1 MKKITQTTIH
11 IGLEKPLKI
20 LHITDSHLPFY
31 CESDSEAMIS
41 QGKKRDEKSSVSN
54 LGELMKYAEK
64 NCDAVIHTGDL
75 IDFISKPCVEF
86 AREFLKNDKLL
97 FVAGNHEYCRYD
109 GAKEDMEHR
118 RKSLEMMGGE
128 LCEGMFCNSHILGG
142 VNFVGIDDSFHQTED
157 EQLDF
162 LKKEVAKG
170 YPVIL
175 FMHAPLYEKELYK
188 KSYEFWNGEIC
199 LLGSDTEA
207 HPEVKGDIAEP
218 SASSKAFYEYVT
230 GEPGIKA
237 VLAGHLHF
245 AYESRLHGGAMQYVT
260 NRGDRG
266 YAREITII

>member
-1 MKKITQTTIH
+1 MFKKKTTVE
-11 IGLEKPLKI
+11 IGLAKPLKI

-31 CESDSEAMIS
+31 CETDSENMIR
-41 QGKKRDEKSSVSN
+41 QGKKRNEKRSVRN
-54 LGELMKYAEK
+54 LKKLMKYAEK
-64 NCDAVIHTGDL
+64 NCDIIVHTGDL

-86 AREFLKNDKLL
+86 AREFLKNNKIL
-97 FVAGNHEYCRYD
+97 FIAGNHEYCRYD
-109 GAKEDMEHR
+109 GAKEDMAHR
-118 RKSLEMMGGE
+118 LKSVEIMGGE
-128 LCEGMFCNSHILGG
+128 LCEGMFFNSHIVGG

-162 LKKEVAKG
+162 LKKEVEKG

-175 FMHAPLYEKELYK
+175 FLHAPLFENELYK

-199 LLGSDTEA
+199 LLGSDADA

-218 SASSKAFYEYVT
+218 TASSKAFYEYVI
-230 GEPGIKA
+230 GEPQIKA

-245 AYESRLHGGAMQYVT
+245 FFESRLPGGTMQYVT

-266 YAREITII
+266 YARVITVI